1 MNQPFKKTNVYPCV
15 GVKGQRGELGPN
27 APSRSFQLVKVR
39 LAEVQEMWHC
49 SSKSLCLYV
58 ALTAKTHTKKASEN
72 TKNTK
77 VTFVHYDYPG
87 SYPLTRQSSKSSALL
102 MINWSSSCLDSRL
115 PSSRLHASQSQLQ
128 AASSPQGSARA
139 TSANNNKGFST
150 SAKLLYIIVT
160 ERKKFYSQGRGYLV
174 VLIKAVKCGLDN
186 CENEW

>member
-1 MNQPFKKTNVYPCV
+1 
-15 GVKGQRGELGPN
+15 
-27 APSRSFQLVKVR
+27 
-39 LAEVQEMWHC
+39 MWHC
-49 SSKSLCLYV
+49 SGKSLCLYV

-72 TKNTK
+72 TKNTQ

-102 MINWSSSCLDSRL
+102 MINWSCSCMDSRL

-160 ERKKFYSQGRGYLV
+160 ERTERKKFYYYYLYT
-174 VLIKAVKCGLDN
+174 LLFPFQNASNYKMGFWGMAGSRLFGCFNKSCQM
-186 CENEW
+186 WA